1 MNNSLKPLPCE
12 EDKLK
17 MRLIDVKKRVE
28 DSRLMARRNPGLIS
42 ILAVSKK
49 QTTAAVE
56 TLSRMGHM
64 DFGENFLQDALEK
77 ISCLKH
83 LNINWHFIGKIQSN
97 KTRDIAEKF
106 QWVHTVD
113 RLKIAERLNSHRPH
127 QLPKLNVCIQVNQ
140 ANETQKN
147 GVQPSNVAN
156 LAREIMGLPKLRLRG
171 LMTIPP
177 ITKTSDNTRSFF
189 AELREQKEKLISEG
203 IPMDTLSMGM
213 SSDLEEAILNGSTI
227 VRVGTAIFGP
237 RLG

>member
-1 MNNSLKPLPCE
+1 MNNSLKPLSCE

-83 LNINWHFIGKIQSN
+83 LNIN
-97 KTRDIAEKF
+97 TY
-106 QWVHTVD
+106 
-113 RLKIAERLNSHRPH
+113 
-127 QLPKLNVCIQVNQ
+127 
-140 ANETQKN
+140 
-147 GVQPSNVAN
+147 
-156 LAREIMGLPKLRLRG
+156 
-171 LMTIPP
+171 
-177 ITKTSDNTRSFF
+177 
-189 AELREQKEKLISEG
+189 
-203 IPMDTLSMGM
+203 
-213 SSDLEEAILNGSTI
+213 
-227 VRVGTAIFGP
+227 
-237 RLG
+237 

>member
-1 MNNSLKPLPCE
+1 MLLWSLFDCW
-12 EDKLK
+12 
-17 MRLIDVKKRVE
+17 KRC
-28 DSRLMARRNPGLIS
+28 L
-42 ILAVSKK
+42 
-49 QTTAAVE
+49 
-56 TLSRMGHM
+56 LS
-64 DFGENFLQDALEK
+64 
-77 ISCLKH
+77 LKH

-189 AELREQKEKLISEG
+189 AELREQKEKLICQFQIWLKQKHFYKCSLFQHYLQVKQE
-203 IPMDTLSMGM
+203 I
-213 SSDLEEAILNGSTI
+213 E
-227 VRVGTAIFGP
+227 
-237 RLG
+237 

>member
-1 MNNSLKPLPCE
+1 MNNSLKPLSCE

-171 LMTIPP
+171 LMTVSYTHLTLPTI
-177 ITKTSDNTRSFF
+177 
-189 AELREQKEKLISEG
+189 LR
-203 IPMDTLSMGM
+203 
-213 SSDLEEAILNGSTI
+213 
-227 VRVGTAIFGP
+227 V
-237 RLG
+237 